1 MSTVLVVLAVPV
13 PRERPLRS
21 SPLTVSVFVLFLAC
35 SQLTVRVLDSKQAR
49 DLVTILSEAKQQI
62 DPRLHEM
69 CRYSGGGGGGRGWGG
84 GRGRGG
90 YHRGG
95 GGGGYTASN
104 SAPIGGHRRW

>member
-1 MSTVLVVLAVPV
+1 MFTVSAVLVVPV

-21 SPLTVSVFVLFLAC
+21 SPLTVSSAFSSLLVRL
-35 SQLTVRVLDSKQAR
+35 QLTICLDSKQAR

-69 CRYSGGGGGGRGWGG
+69 CRYGGGGGGGRGWGG
-84 GRGRGG
+84 RGRGG
-90 YHRGG
+90 GGYHR

-104 SAPIGGHRRW
+104 SAPLGGNRRW